1 MILRWRNPDN
11 GRYYQAVV
19 GEDLF
24 GECFLWRGWNGAD
37 GRRGGEK
44 EDVFTWEVD
53 CLRALRRVIRRRER
67 RGYVLLDDLLPCAS
81 RGRVGGGNGPDVQR
95 ENAAATQEAPKP
107 NAGMERTSKA
117 LAQVTPSDG
126 LRERW

>member
-1 MILRWRNPDN
+1 VILHWRNPDN

-24 GECFLWRGWNGAD
+24 GESFLWRGWCGAN

-44 EDVFTWEVD
+44 QDVFTWEGD

-67 RGYVLLDDLLPCAS
+67 RGYVLL
-81 RGRVGGGNGPDVQR
+81 GGGRPLVCVQG
-95 ENAAATQEAPKP
+95 EPSAAQEAREAI
-107 NAGMERTSKA
+107 AGIDQAAEP
-117 LAQVTPSDG
+117 LVQVPAGDA
-126 LRERW
+126 LREHT